1 MDSQIT
7 TMSTKGQ
14 LVIPA
19 EMRALLGLQPGDRI
33 ALTLEDSRI
42 ILQPVNDKFV
52 DQLRGMF
59 SGKPSMADEL
69 QQERRQDKW

>member
-1 MDSQIT
+1 MELQIT

-59 SGKPSMADEL
+59 AGKPSMADEL